1 MGVNLELLN
10 LLSVMNNLLIVR
22 NFKFRSLVFSNVIEG
37 DEGFVFS
44 IFFLN

>member
-22 NFKFRSLVFSNVIEG
+22 NPKSRSLVLSNVTEG
-37 DEGFVFS
+37 DEGFASS